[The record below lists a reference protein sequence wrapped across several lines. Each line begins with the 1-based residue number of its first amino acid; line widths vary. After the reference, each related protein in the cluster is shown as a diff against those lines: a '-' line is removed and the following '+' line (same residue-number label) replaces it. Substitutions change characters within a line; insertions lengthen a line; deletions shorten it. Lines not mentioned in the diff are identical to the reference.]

1 MSPPDPAQGGDR
13 SDGRIRAKG
22 ELTEEILKMVLRQD
36 DFTEQAQ
43 AALSASQQLVVQMR
57 HSQWDAEHLLV
68 GLLQVDNSL
77 SATILEVLGVDVGDL
92 VQELTA
98 KLEESPKIGGGAG
111 QSQIYPTPRV
121 QKAIEVAKEEANRL
135 KDEMI
140 GADHLLVALVKESG
154 GDIAEI
160 FKQRSITEE
169 RVYQALL
176 EVRGSARVTDPRAES
191 KYQALAKYSVD
202 LTDLARE
209 GKLDPVVGRD
219 LEIRRVMQ
227 TLTRRTKNNP
237 VLIGDAGVGKTAI
250 AEGLA
255 QRIVAGDVPTSL
267 QGRRVIALE
276 MGSLVAGAKFRG
288 EFEERLKAVMDE
300 IRKASGE
307 IVLFI
312 DEIHTVVGAGA
323 GDGALDASNM
333 MKPALARGELQ
344 TIGATTPNEYR
355 RYIEADPALER
366 RFSPI
371 WVEEPDASTA
381 MEMLETLRPRY
392 EQHHGFTIEQSAL
405 EAAVKLSARYISD
418 RLLPDKAVDLIDEAA
433 AKHRIE
439 NELLPTNLNEMQIEL
454 QKLDEEEESASAR
467 GDYEKAANAK
477 ADKLRALEVYE
488 AAKREWDD
496 SHEVTD
502 VVTAEDIATLI
513 AERTGI
519 PVTRLVEG
527 EGDRLLKLEERLHT
541 RVIGQDQAVEVLAD
555 AVRRARAGLKD
566 PKRPIGSFIFLG
578 PTGVGKTELARAL
591 AEFMFD
597 DEDNMIRVDMSE
609 YQERHT
615 VSKLIGAPPGYV
627 GYDEAGH
634 LTEAVRHRPFSVVLF
649 DEIEK
654 AHPDVFN
661 TLLQVLDDGRLT
673 DSHGRTV
680 DFRNTIIIMTSNL
693 GSESIAQ
700 QAFGF
705 NKQSREES
713 ESARVRSNVEDAL
726 KQQFRP
732 EFLNRLDEFIV
743 FDSLT
748 QADIELIV
756 DKFLDEVSERVADL
770 NVSITLTAS
779 ARSWLAKTGFD
790 QMYGARPL
798 KRAIQRYVESP
809 LSKRLLAGEFP
820 EGSSIVVDEHD
831 GEVTF
836 TLDEAVD
843 DSRIEESGPTA
854 NQAEDA
860 EKEKAVR

>member
-1 MSPPDPAQGGDR
+1 
-13 SDGRIRAKG
+13 
-22 ELTEEILKMVLRQD
+22 MVLKQD

-43 AALSASQQLVVQMR
+43 EALSASQQLVVQLR
-57 HSQWDAEHLLV
+57 HSQWDAEHLLA

-77 SATILEVLGVDVGDL
+77 SAKILEALSVDVADL
-92 VQELTA
+92 LQELDSR
-98 KLEESPKIGGGAG
+98 LEKSPKIGGSSG

-121 QKAIEVAKEEANRL
+121 QKAIEVAKGEADRL
-135 KDEMI
+135 KDELI
-140 GADHLLVALVKESG
+140 GADHLLVALAKESN
-154 GDIAEI
+154 GDIAEM
-160 FKQRSITEE
+160 FANRDITEE
-169 RVYQALL
+169 RLYQALL

-191 KYQALAKYSVD
+191 KYQALLKYSVD

-209 GKLDPVVGRD
+209 GRLDPVVGRD
-219 LEIRRVMQ
+219 IEIRRVMQ

-237 VLIGDAGVGKTAI
+237 VLIGDAGVGKTAV

-255 QRIVAGDVPTSL
+255 QRIVVGDVPESL
-267 QGRRVIALE
+267 RGRRVIALE

-300 IRKASGE
+300 IRQASGE

-312 DEIHTVVGAGA
+312 DEIHTVVGAGGGG

-355 RYIEADPALER
+355 RYIEADAALER
-366 RFSPI
+366 RFSPV
-371 WVEEPDASTA
+371 WVEEPDTETA
-381 MEMLETLRPRY
+381 IEMLETLRPRY

-405 EAAVKLSARYISD
+405 RAAVQLSARYISD

-433 AKHRIE
+433 AKKRIE
-439 NELLPTNLNEMQIEL
+439 NEMLPTELNDMQLEL
-454 QKLDEEEESASAR
+454 QKLDEEEESASVR

-477 ADKLRALEVYE
+477 AEKLRSLEDYDL
-488 AAKREWDD
+488 AKREWDAT
-496 SHEVTD
+496 HEVAEIVKD
-502 VVTAEDIATLI
+502 EDIAVLI

-519 PVTRLVEG
+519 PVAQLVEG
-527 EGDRLLKLEERLHT
+527 ESQRLLNLEERLHT

-597 DEDNMIRVDMSE
+597 DEDNMVRVDMSE
-609 YQERHT
+609 FQERHT

-634 LTEAVRHRPFSVVLF
+634 LTEAVRRRPFSVVLF

-661 TLLQVLDDGRLT
+661 TMLQVLDDGRLT
-673 DSHGRTV
+673 DSHGRTI

-693 GSESIAQ
+693 GSEGIAQ

-705 NKQSREES
+705 QKQSRDDT
-713 ESARVRSNVEDAL
+713 ESARLRTNVEDSL
-726 KQQFRP
+726 KQKFRP

-748 QADIELIV
+748 QDDIKLIV
-756 DKFLDEVSERVADL
+756 DKFMVEVTERVSDL
-770 NVSITLTAS
+770 KVSLFLSEDAK
-779 ARSWLAKTGFD
+779 AWLVKTGFD
-790 QMYGARPL
+790 RMYGARPL
-798 KRAIQRYVESP
+798 KRAIQRYIESP

-820 EGSSIVVDEHD
+820 EGSVIAVELKDSEITFEIDESLH
-831 GEVTF
+831 
-836 TLDEAVD
+836 TLT
-843 DSRIEESGPTA
+843 SESTV
-854 NQAEDA
+854 A
-860 EKEKAVR
+860 EKDSPNKEKVRQ

>member
-1 MSPPDPAQGGDR
+1 
-13 SDGRIRAKG
+13 
-22 ELTEEILKMVLRQD
+22 MVLKQD

-43 AALSASQQLVVQMR
+43 EALSASQQLVVQLR
-57 HSQWDAEHLLV
+57 HSQWDAEHLLA

-77 SATILEVLGVDVGDL
+77 SAKILEALSVDVADL
-92 VQELTA
+92 LQELDSG
-98 KLEESPKIGGGAG
+98 LEKSPKIGGSSG

-121 QKAIEVAKEEANRL
+121 QKAIEVAKGEADRL
-135 KDEMI
+135 KDELI
-140 GADHLLVALVKESG
+140 GADHLLVALAKESN
-154 GDIAEI
+154 GDIAEM
-160 FKQRSITEE
+160 FANRDITEE
-169 RVYQALL
+169 RLYQALL

-191 KYQALAKYSVD
+191 KYQALLKYSVD
-202 LTDLARE
+202 LTNLARE
-209 GKLDPVVGRD
+209 GRLDPVVGRD
-219 LEIRRVMQ
+219 IEIRRVMQ

-237 VLIGDAGVGKTAI
+237 VLIGDAGVGKTAV

-255 QRIVAGDVPTSL
+255 QRIVVGDVPESL
-267 QGRRVIALE
+267 RGRRVIALE

-300 IRKASGE
+300 IRQASGE

-312 DEIHTVVGAGA
+312 DEIHTVVGAGGGG

-355 RYIEADPALER
+355 RYIEADAALER
-366 RFSPI
+366 RFSPV
-371 WVEEPDASTA
+371 WVEEPDTETA
-381 MEMLETLRPRY
+381 IEMLETLRPRY

-405 EAAVKLSARYISD
+405 RAAVQLSARYISD

-433 AKHRIE
+433 AKKRIE
-439 NELLPTNLNEMQIEL
+439 NEMLPTELNDMQLEL
-454 QKLDEEEESASAR
+454 QKLDEEEESASVR

-477 ADKLRALEVYE
+477 AEKLRSLEDYDL
-488 AAKREWDD
+488 AKREWDAT
-496 SHEVTD
+496 HEVAEIVKD
-502 VVTAEDIATLI
+502 EDIAVLI

-519 PVTRLVEG
+519 PVAQLVEG
-527 EGDRLLKLEERLHT
+527 ESQRLLNLEERLHT

-597 DEDNMIRVDMSE
+597 DEDNMVRVDMSE
-609 YQERHT
+609 FQERHT

-634 LTEAVRHRPFSVVLF
+634 LTEAVRRRPFSVVLF

-661 TLLQVLDDGRLT
+661 TMLQVLDDGRLT
-673 DSHGRTV
+673 DSHGRTI

-693 GSESIAQ
+693 GSEGIAQ

-705 NKQSREES
+705 QKQSRDDT
-713 ESARVRSNVEDAL
+713 ESARLRTNVEDSL
-726 KQQFRP
+726 KQKFRP

-748 QADIELIV
+748 QDDIKLIV
-756 DKFLDEVSERVADL
+756 DKFMVEVTERVSDL
-770 NVSITLTAS
+770 KVSLFLSEDAKG
-779 ARSWLAKTGFD
+779 WLVKTGFD
-790 QMYGARPL
+790 RMYGARPL
-798 KRAIQRYVESP
+798 KRAIQRYIESP

-820 EGSSIVVDEHD
+820 EGSVIAVELKDSEITFEIDESLH
-831 GEVTF
+831 
-836 TLDEAVD
+836 TLT
-843 DSRIEESGPTA
+843 SESTV
-854 NQAEDA
+854 A
-860 EKEKAVR
+860 EKDSPNKEKVRQ

>member
-1 MSPPDPAQGGDR
+1 
-13 SDGRIRAKG
+13 
-22 ELTEEILKMVLRQD
+22 MVLKQE

-43 AALSASQQLVVQMR
+43 AALGASQQLVVQMR
-57 HSQWDAEHLLV
+57 HSQWDAEHLLS
-68 GLLQVDNSL
+68 GLLQIENSL
-77 SATILEVLGVDVGDL
+77 SAKILEELGVDVSDL
-92 VQELTA
+92 LKEIEA
-98 KLEESPKIGGGAG
+98 KLEESPKVGGSS
-111 QSQIYPTPRV
+111 QQPQIYPTPRV
-121 QKAIEVAKEEANRL
+121 QKAIEVAKEEADRL
-135 KDEMI
+135 KDELI
-140 GADHLLVALVKESG
+140 GADHLLVALAKESS

-160 FKQRSITEE
+160 FSGHDITEE

-191 KYQALAKYSVD
+191 KYKALSKYSVD
-202 LTDLARE
+202 LTDLARD
-209 GKLDPVVGRD
+209 GRLDPVVGRD

-237 VLIGDAGVGKTAI
+237 VLIGDAGVGKTAV

-255 QRIVAGDVPTSL
+255 QRIVAGDVPQSL

-300 IRKASGE
+300 IRQASGE

-366 RFSPI
+366 RFSPV
-371 WVEEPDASTA
+371 WVEEPDTA
-381 MEMLETLRPRY
+381 TAIEMLETLRPRY

-405 EAAVKLSARYISD
+405 EAAVLLSSRYVSD

-433 AKHRIE
+433 AKNRIE
-439 NELLPTNLNEMQIEL
+439 NELMPSNLNDMQVEMHR
-454 QKLDEEEESASAR
+454 LDEEEESASVR
-467 GDYEKAANAK
+467 GDYEKAANTK
-477 ADKLRALEVYE
+477 TEKLRVSEEYE
-488 AAKREWDD
+488 LAKRDWDKTHVI
-496 SHEVTD
+496 SEFVTD
-502 VVTAEDIATLI
+502 QDIASLI

-527 EGDRLLKLEERLHT
+527 EGHRLLKLEERLHT
-541 RVIGQDQAVEVLAD
+541 RVIGQDRAVEVLSD

-609 YQERHT
+609 YQSPADVT
-615 VSKLIGAPPGYV
+615 KLIGAPPAYIGYND
-627 GYDEAGH
+627 GGH
-634 LTEAVRHRPFSVVLF
+634 LTDAVRRRPFSVVLF

-693 GSESIAQ
+693 GSEGVSQ

-713 ESARVRSNVEDAL
+713 ESALARTNVEDAL
-726 KQQFRP
+726 KQKFKP

-748 QADIELIV
+748 QDDIVVIV
-756 DKFLDEVSERVADL
+756 DKFMAEVSDRIEDL
-770 NVSITLTAS
+770 KVSISLTS
-779 ARSWLAKTGFD
+779 TARDWLAKTGFD
-790 QMYGARPL
+790 RMYGARPL

-809 LSKRLLAGEFP
+809 LSKRLLTGEFP
-820 EGSSIVVDEHD
+820 EGSYIEVGVSEGEITFSAGNAENVDTKVANEPVK
-831 GEVTF
+831 E
-836 TLDEAVD
+836 
-843 DSRIEESGPTA
+843 DSTKQTVA
-854 NQAEDA
+854 
-860 EKEKAVR
+860 K

>member
-1 MSPPDPAQGGDR
+1 
-13 SDGRIRAKG
+13 
-22 ELTEEILKMVLRQD
+22 MVLKQE

-43 AALSASQQLVVQMR
+43 AALGASQQLVVQMR
-57 HSQWDAEHLLV
+57 HSQWDVEHLLS
-68 GLLQVDNSL
+68 GLLQIENSL
-77 SATILEVLGVDVGDL
+77 SAKILEELGVDVSDL
-92 VQELTA
+92 LKEIEA
-98 KLEESPKIGGGAG
+98 KLEESPKVGGSS
-111 QSQIYPTPRV
+111 QQPQIYPTPRV
-121 QKAIEVAKEEANRL
+121 QKAIEVAKEEAVRL
-135 KDEMI
+135 KDELI
-140 GADHLLVALVKESG
+140 GADHLLVALAKESS

-160 FKQRSITEE
+160 FIGHDITEE

-191 KYQALAKYSVD
+191 KYKALSKYSVD
-202 LTDLARE
+202 LTDLARD
-209 GKLDPVVGRD
+209 GRLDPVVGRD

-237 VLIGDAGVGKTAI
+237 VLIGDAGVGKTAV

-255 QRIVAGDVPTSL
+255 QRIVAGDVPLSL

-300 IRKASGE
+300 IRQASGE

-366 RFSPI
+366 RFSPV
-371 WVEEPDASTA
+371 WVEEPDTA
-381 MEMLETLRPRY
+381 TAIEMLETLRPRY

-405 EAAVKLSARYISD
+405 EAAVLLSSRYVSD

-433 AKHRIE
+433 AKNRIE
-439 NELLPTNLNEMQIEL
+439 NELMPSELNDMQAEL
-454 QKLDEEEESASAR
+454 HRLDEEEESASVR

-477 ADKLRALEVYE
+477 AEKLRVSEEYE
-488 AAKREWDD
+488 LAKREWDKTHVI
-496 SHEVTD
+496 SEVVTD
-502 VVTAEDIATLI
+502 QDIASLI

-555 AVRRARAGLKD
+555 AVCRARAGLKD

-609 YQERHT
+609 YQSPADVT
-615 VSKLIGAPPGYV
+615 KLIGAPPAYIGYND
-627 GYDEAGH
+627 GGH
-634 LTEAVRHRPFSVVLF
+634 LTDAVRRRPFSVVLF

-654 AHPDVFN
+654 AHSDVFN

-693 GSESIAQ
+693 GSEGVSQ

-713 ESARVRSNVEDAL
+713 ESALARTNVEDAL
-726 KQQFRP
+726 KQKFKP

-748 QADIELIV
+748 QDDIVLIV
-756 DKFLDEVSERVADL
+756 DKFMDEVSDRVEDL
-770 NVSITLTAS
+770 KVSISLTS
-779 ARSWLAKTGFD
+779 DARDWLAKTGFD
-790 QMYGARPL
+790 RMYGARPL

-809 LSKRLLAGEFP
+809 LSKRLLAGEFQ
-820 EGSSIVVDEHD
+820 EGSHIEVGESD
-831 GEVTF
+831 GEITF
-836 TLDEAVD
+836 SEGSVENADTYDTKEPSEPVPED
-843 DSRIEESGPTA
+843 TFRKTIA
-854 NQAEDA
+854 N
-860 EKEKAVR
+860 K

>member
-1 MSPPDPAQGGDR
+1 
-13 SDGRIRAKG
+13 
-22 ELTEEILKMVLRQD
+22 MVLKQE

-43 AALSASQQLVVQMR
+43 AALGASQQLVVQMR
-57 HSQWDAEHLLV
+57 HSQWDVEHLLS
-68 GLLQVDNSL
+68 GLLQIENSL
-77 SATILEVLGVDVGDL
+77 SAKILEELGVDVSDL
-92 VQELTA
+92 LKEIEA
-98 KLEESPKIGGGAG
+98 KLEESPKVGGSS
-111 QSQIYPTPRV
+111 QQPQIYPTPRV
-121 QKAIEVAKEEANRL
+121 QKAIEVAKEEAVRL
-135 KDEMI
+135 KDELI
-140 GADHLLVALVKESG
+140 GADHLLVALAKESS

-160 FKQRSITEE
+160 FIGHDITEE

-191 KYQALAKYSVD
+191 KYKALSKYSVD
-202 LTDLARE
+202 LTDLARD
-209 GKLDPVVGRD
+209 GRLDPVVGRD

-237 VLIGDAGVGKTAI
+237 VLIGDAGVGKTAV

-255 QRIVAGDVPTSL
+255 QRIVAGDVPLSL

-300 IRKASGE
+300 IRQASGE

-366 RFSPI
+366 RFSPV
-371 WVEEPDASTA
+371 WVEEPDTA
-381 MEMLETLRPRY
+381 TAIEMLETLRPRY

-405 EAAVKLSARYISD
+405 EAAVLLSSRYVSD

-433 AKHRIE
+433 AKNRIE
-439 NELLPTNLNEMQIEL
+439 NELMPSELNDMQAEL
-454 QKLDEEEESASAR
+454 HRLDEEEESASVR

-477 ADKLRALEVYE
+477 ADKLRVSEEYE
-488 AAKREWDD
+488 LAKREWDKTHVI
-496 SHEVTD
+496 SEVVTD
-502 VVTAEDIATLI
+502 QDIASLI

-541 RVIGQDQAVEVLAD
+541 RVIGQDRAVEVLAD

-609 YQERHT
+609 YQSPADVT
-615 VSKLIGAPPGYV
+615 KLIGAPPAYIGYND
-627 GYDEAGH
+627 GGH
-634 LTEAVRHRPFSVVLF
+634 LTDAVRRRPFSVVLF

-654 AHPDVFN
+654 AHSDVFN

-693 GSESIAQ
+693 GSEGVSQ

-713 ESARVRSNVEDAL
+713 ESALARTNVEDAL
-726 KQQFRP
+726 KQKFKP

-748 QADIELIV
+748 QDDIVLIV
-756 DKFLDEVSERVADL
+756 DKFMDEVSDRVEDL
-770 NVSITLTAS
+770 KVSISLTS
-779 ARSWLAKTGFD
+779 DARDWLAKTGFD
-790 QMYGARPL
+790 RMYGARPL

-809 LSKRLLAGEFP
+809 LSKRLLAGEFQ
-820 EGSSIVVDEHD
+820 EGSHIEVGESD
-831 GEVTF
+831 GEITF
-836 TLDEAVD
+836 SEGSVENADTYDTKEPSEPV
-843 DSRIEESGPTA
+843 P
-854 NQAEDA
+854 EDTIRKTIA
-860 EKEKAVR
+860 K

>member
-1 MSPPDPAQGGDR
+1 
-13 SDGRIRAKG
+13 
-22 ELTEEILKMVLRQD
+22 MVLKQE

-43 AALSASQQLVVQMR
+43 AALGASQQLVVQMR
-57 HSQWDAEHLLV
+57 HSQWDAEHLLS
-68 GLLQVDNSL
+68 GLLQIENSL
-77 SATILEVLGVDVGDL
+77 SAKILEELGVDVSDL
-92 VQELTA
+92 LKEIEA
-98 KLEESPKIGGGAG
+98 KLEESPKVGGSS
-111 QSQIYPTPRV
+111 QQPQIYPTPRV
-121 QKAIEVAKEEANRL
+121 QKAIEVAKEEADRL
-135 KDEMI
+135 KDELI
-140 GADHLLVALVKESG
+140 GADHLLVALAKESS

-160 FKQRSITEE
+160 FSGHDITEE

-191 KYQALAKYSVD
+191 KYKALSKYSVD
-202 LTDLARE
+202 LTDLARD
-209 GKLDPVVGRD
+209 GRLDPVVGRD

-237 VLIGDAGVGKTAI
+237 VLIGDAGVGKTAV

-255 QRIVAGDVPTSL
+255 QRIVAGDVPQSL

-300 IRKASGE
+300 IRQASGE

-366 RFSPI
+366 RFSPV
-371 WVEEPDASTA
+371 WVEEPDTA
-381 MEMLETLRPRY
+381 TAIEMLETLRPRY

-405 EAAVKLSARYISD
+405 EAAVLLSSRYVSD

-433 AKHRIE
+433 AKNRIE
-439 NELLPTNLNEMQIEL
+439 NELMPSNLNDMQVEMHR
-454 QKLDEEEESASAR
+454 LDEEEESASVR
-467 GDYEKAANAK
+467 GDYEKAANTK
-477 ADKLRALEVYE
+477 TEKLRVSEEYE
-488 AAKREWDD
+488 LAKRDWDKTHVI
-496 SHEVTD
+496 SEFVTD
-502 VVTAEDIATLI
+502 QDIASLI

-527 EGDRLLKLEERLHT
+527 EGHRLLKLEERLHT
-541 RVIGQDQAVEVLAD
+541 RVIGQDRAVEVLSD

-609 YQERHT
+609 YQSPADVT
-615 VSKLIGAPPGYV
+615 KLIGAPPAYIGYND
-627 GYDEAGH
+627 GGH
-634 LTEAVRHRPFSVVLF
+634 LTDAVRRRPFSVVLF

-693 GSESIAQ
+693 GSEGVSQ

-705 NKQSREES
+705 NKQSRDES
-713 ESARVRSNVEDAL
+713 ESALARTNVEDAL
-726 KQQFRP
+726 KQKFKP

-748 QADIELIV
+748 QDDIVVIV
-756 DKFLDEVSERVADL
+756 DKFMAEVSDRIEDL
-770 NVSITLTAS
+770 KVSISLTS
-779 ARSWLAKTGFD
+779 TARDWLAKTGFD
-790 QMYGARPL
+790 RMYGARPL

-809 LSKRLLAGEFP
+809 LSKRLLTGEFP
-820 EGSSIVVDEHD
+820 EGSHIEVGVSEGEITFSAGNAENVDTKVANEPVK
-831 GEVTF
+831 E
-836 TLDEAVD
+836 
-843 DSRIEESGPTA
+843 DSTRQTVA
-854 NQAEDA
+854 
-860 EKEKAVR
+860 K

>member
-1 MSPPDPAQGGDR
+1 
-13 SDGRIRAKG
+13 
-22 ELTEEILKMVLRQD
+22 MVLKQD

-43 AALSASQQLVVQMR
+43 EALSASQQLVVQMR
-57 HSQWDAEHLLV
+57 HSQWDAEHLLS
-68 GLLQVDNSL
+68 GLLQIDNSL
-77 SATILEVLGVDVGDL
+77 SAKILEALSVDVADL
-92 VQELTA
+92 LQELA
-98 KLEESPKIGGGAG
+98 SRLEKSPKIGGSSG

-121 QKAIEVAKEEANRL
+121 QKAIEIAKGEADRL
-135 KDEMI
+135 KDELI
-140 GADHLLVALVKESG
+140 GADHLLVALAKESN
-154 GDIAEI
+154 GDIAEM
-160 FKQRSITEE
+160 FADRDITEE
-169 RVYQALL
+169 RLYQALL

-191 KYQALAKYSVD
+191 KYQALLKYSVD

-209 GKLDPVVGRD
+209 GRLDPVVGRD
-219 LEIRRVMQ
+219 MEIRRVMQ

-237 VLIGDAGVGKTAI
+237 VLIGDAGVGKTAV

-255 QRIVAGDVPTSL
+255 QRIVVGDVPESL
-267 QGRRVIALE
+267 RGRRVIALE

-300 IRKASGE
+300 IRQAAGE

-312 DEIHTVVGAGA
+312 DEIHTVVGAGGGG

-344 TIGATTPNEYR
+344 TIGATTPTEYR
-355 RYIEADPALER
+355 RYIEADAALER
-366 RFSPI
+366 RFSPV
-371 WVEEPDASTA
+371 WVEEPDNETA
-381 MEMLETLRPRY
+381 IEMLETLRPRY
-392 EQHHGFTIEQSAL
+392 EQHHGFNIEQSAL
-405 EAAVKLSARYISD
+405 QAAVQLSARYISD

-433 AKHRIE
+433 AKKRIE
-439 NELLPTNLNEMQIEL
+439 NEMLPTELNDMQLEL
-454 QKLDEEEESASAR
+454 QKLDEEEESASVR

-477 ADKLRALEVYE
+477 AEKLRSLENYDL
-488 AAKREWDD
+488 AKREWDAT
-496 SHEVTD
+496 HEVTE
-502 VVTAEDIATLI
+502 VVKDEDIAALI

-519 PVTRLVEG
+519 PVTQLVEG
-527 EGDRLLKLEERLHT
+527 ESDRLLKLEKRLHT

-609 YQERHT
+609 FQERHT

-627 GYDEAGH
+627 GYDDAGH
-634 LTEAVRHRPFSVVLF
+634 LTEAVRRRPFSVVLF

-661 TLLQVLDDGRLT
+661 TMLQVLDDGRLT

-693 GSESIAQ
+693 GSEGIAQ

-705 NKQSREES
+705 QKQSRDDT
-713 ESARVRSNVEDAL
+713 ESARLRSNVEDSL
-726 KQQFRP
+726 KQKFRP

-748 QADIELIV
+748 QDDIKLIV
-756 DKFLDEVSERVADL
+756 DKFMVEVTERVSDL
-770 NVSITLTAS
+770 KVSLFLSEEAK
-779 ARSWLAKTGFD
+779 AWLVKTGFD
-790 QMYGARPL
+790 RMYGARPL
-798 KRAIQRYVESP
+798 KRAIQRYIESP

-820 EGSSIVVDEHD
+820 EGSVIAVELND
-831 GEVTF
+831 GEMTFEIDASRDKVT
-836 TLDEAVD
+836 A
-843 DSRIEESGPTA
+843 ESTV
-854 NQAEDA
+854 A
-860 EKEKAVR
+860 EKYSPKKEKVLQ

>member
-1 MSPPDPAQGGDR
+1 
-13 SDGRIRAKG
+13 
-22 ELTEEILKMVLRQD
+22 MVLKQD

-43 AALSASQQLVVQMR
+43 EALSASQQLVVQMR
-57 HSQWDAEHLLV
+57 HSQWDAEHLLS
-68 GLLQVDNSL
+68 GLLKIDNSL
-77 SATILEVLGVDVGDL
+77 SAKILEVLGTDVSDL
-92 VQELTA
+92 LKELEA
-98 KLEESPKIGGGAG
+98 KLEETPKIGGASG

-121 QKAIEVAKEEANRL
+121 QSAIEVAKEEADRL
-135 KDEMI
+135 KDELI
-140 GADHLLVALVKESG
+140 GADHLLVALTKESS

-160 FKQRSITEE
+160 FTRLNITEE

-191 KYQALAKYSVD
+191 KYKALSKYSVD

-209 GKLDPVVGRD
+209 GQLDPVVGRD

-237 VLIGDAGVGKTAI
+237 VLIGDAGVGKTAV

-267 QGRRVIALE
+267 QGRRVISLE

-300 IRKASGE
+300 IRQASGE

-371 WVEEPDASTA
+371 LVEEPDTETA
-381 MEMLETLRPRY
+381 IEMLETLRPRY

-405 EAAVKLSARYISD
+405 EAAVQLSSRYISD

-433 AKHRIE
+433 AKNRIE
-439 NELLPTNLNEMQIEL
+439 NELMPSNLNDMKVEL
-454 QKLDEEEESASAR
+454 QRLDEEEESASAR

-477 ADKLRALEVYE
+477 AEKIRELEEYE
-488 AAKREWDD
+488 IAKREWDKNHVI
-496 SHEVTD
+496 SEVVTD
-502 VVTAEDIATLI
+502 EDIASLI

-519 PVTRLVEG
+519 PVARLVEG
-527 EGDRLLKLEERLHT
+527 EGDRLLNLEERLHT
-541 RVIGQDQAVEVLAD
+541 RVIGQDRAVEVLAD

-634 LTEAVRHRPFSVVLF
+634 LTEAVRRRPFSVVLF

-693 GSESIAQ
+693 GSEEIAQ

-705 NKQSREES
+705 QKQSREET
-713 ESARVRSNVEDAL
+713 ESARVRTSVEDAL
-726 KQQFRP
+726 KKQFKP
-732 EFLNRLDEFIV
+732 EFLNRVDEFIV

-748 QADIELIV
+748 QEDIELIV
-756 DKFLDEVSERVADL
+756 DKFMAQVYERVADL
-770 NVSITLTAS
+770 KVSIRLTS
-779 ARSWLAKTGFD
+779 AAREWLAKTGFD
-790 QMYGARPL
+790 RMYGARPL

-809 LSKRLLAGEFP
+809 LSKRLLVGEFP
-820 EGSSIVVDEHD
+820 EGSSIVVDESD
-831 GEVTF
+831 GVVTF
-836 TLDEAVD
+836 THNENSDGETV
-843 DSRIEESGPTA
+843 EEIDGNTSG
-854 NQAEDA
+854 
-860 EKEKAVR
+860 KEVASTSKGTLAK

>member
-1 MSPPDPAQGGDR
+1 
-13 SDGRIRAKG
+13 
-22 ELTEEILKMVLRQD
+22 
-36 DFTEQAQ
+36 
-43 AALSASQQLVVQMR
+43 MR
-57 HSQWDAEHLLV
+57 HSQWDAEHLLA
-68 GLLQVDNSL
+68 GLLQVENSL
-77 SATILEVLGVDVGDL
+77 SAKILQAMGIDPRDL
-92 VQELTA
+92 EQELMA
-98 KLEESPKIGGGAG
+98 KLEESPKVGGSG

-121 QKAIEVAKEEANRL
+121 QSAIEVAKQEADRL
-135 KDEMI
+135 KDELI
-140 GADHLLVALVKESG
+140 GADHLLVALTKETTG
-154 GDIAEI
+154 EIAEL
-160 FKQRSITEE
+160 FNTRSISEE
-169 RVYQALL
+169 RLYQALL

-191 KYQALAKYSVD
+191 KYQALSKYSVD

-209 GKLDPVVGRD
+209 GQLDPVIGRD

-255 QRIVAGDVPTSL
+255 QRIVSGDVPESL

-300 IRKASGE
+300 IRQAAGE

-323 GDGALDASNM
+323 GEGSLDASNM

-355 RYIEADPALER
+355 RYIESDPALER
-366 RFSPI
+366 RFSPV
-371 WVEEPDASTA
+371 WVDEPDTETA
-381 MEMLETLRPRY
+381 IEMLETLRPRY

-405 EAAVKLSARYISD
+405 DAAVQLSARYISD

-433 AKHRIE
+433 AKNRIE
-439 NELLPTNLNEMQIEL
+439 NESMPSYLKDMQQSL
-454 QKLDEEEESASAR
+454 QRLDDEEESASVR
-467 GDYEKAANAK
+467 SDYESAANAK
-477 ADKLRALEVYE
+477 AEKLRLNEKYQDALG
-488 AAKREWDD
+488 EWRKT
-496 SHEVTD
+496 HEVRETVTD
-502 VVTAEDIATLI
+502 EDIASLI

-519 PVTRLVEG
+519 PVARLVEG
-527 EGDRLLKLEERLHT
+527 EGERLLNLEERLHS
-541 RVIGQDQAVEVLAD
+541 RVIGQDQAVEALAD

-609 YQERHT
+609 FQERHT

-634 LTEAVRHRPFSVVLF
+634 LTEAVRRRPFSVVLF

-693 GSESIAQ
+693 GSSDVKRE
-700 QAFGF
+700 AFGF
-705 NKQSREES
+705 NKQSREET
-713 ESARVRSNVEDAL
+713 ESAQLRSSVEEAL

-748 QADIELIV
+748 QEDIEQIV
-756 DKFLDEVSERVADL
+756 DKFVGEVSERVQDL
-770 NVSITLTAS
+770 KVTIELTEEAKT
-779 ARSWLAKTGFD
+779 WLAKTGFD
-790 QMYGARPL
+790 RMYGARPL
-798 KRAIQRYVESP
+798 KRAIQRQVESP
-809 LSKRLLAGEFP
+809 LSKRLLAGEFT
-820 EGSSIVVDEHD
+820 EGSTILIDLGENELTFLTK
-831 GEVTF
+831 GEV
-836 TLDEAVD
+836 
-843 DSRIEESGPTA
+843 ESKKAKPTSS
-854 NQAEDA
+854 
-860 EKEKAVR
+860 EKA

>member
-1 MSPPDPAQGGDR
+1 
-13 SDGRIRAKG
+13 
-22 ELTEEILKMVLRQD
+22 MVLKQD

-43 AALSASQQLVVQMR
+43 EALSVSQQLVVQMR
-57 HSQWDAEHLLV
+57 HSQWDAEHLLS
-68 GLLQVDNSL
+68 GLLQIDNSL
-77 SATILEVLGVDVGDL
+77 SAKILEVLGVDVADL
-92 VQELTA
+92 LQELESR
-98 KLEESPKIGGGAG
+98 LEESPKVGGASG

-121 QKAIEVAKEEANRL
+121 QKAIEIAKGEADRL
-135 KDEMI
+135 KDELI
-140 GADHLLVALVKESG
+140 GADHLLVALAKESS
-154 GDIAEI
+154 GDIAEM
-160 FKQRSITEE
+160 FTSRNITEE
-169 RVYQALL
+169 RLYQALL

-191 KYQALAKYSVD
+191 KYQALLKYSVD

-209 GKLDPVVGRD
+209 GRLDPVVGRD
-219 LEIRRVMQ
+219 IEIRRVMQ

-237 VLIGDAGVGKTAI
+237 VLIGDAGVGKTAV

-255 QRIVAGDVPTSL
+255 QRIVVGDVPESL
-267 QGRRVIALE
+267 RGRRVIALE

-300 IRKASGE
+300 IRQASGE

-312 DEIHTVVGAGA
+312 DEIHTVVGAGAGA

-355 RYIEADPALER
+355 RYIEADSALER
-366 RFSPI
+366 RFSPV
-371 WVEEPDASTA
+371 WVEEPDIDTA
-381 MEMLETLRPRY
+381 IEMLETLRPRY

-405 EAAVKLSARYISD
+405 QAAVQLSARYISD

-433 AKHRIE
+433 AKKRIE
-439 NELLPTNLNEMQIEL
+439 NEMLPTELNDMQLEL

-467 GDYEKAANAK
+467 GDYEKAANVK
-477 ADKLRALEVYE
+477 AEKLRSMEDYE
-488 AAKREWDD
+488 LAKREWDAT
-496 SHEVTD
+496 HEVTE
-502 VVTAEDIATLI
+502 VVKDEDIAVLI

-519 PVTRLVEG
+519 PVTQLVEG
-527 EGDRLLKLEERLHT
+527 ESERLLNLEKRLHT

-597 DEDNMIRVDMSE
+597 DEDNMVRVDMSE
-609 YQERHT
+609 FQERHT

-627 GYDEAGH
+627 GYDDAGH
-634 LTEAVRHRPFSVVLF
+634 LTEAVRRRPFSVVLF

-661 TLLQVLDDGRLT
+661 TMLQVLDDGRLT

-693 GSESIAQ
+693 GSEGIAQ

-705 NKQSREES
+705 QKQSRDDT
-713 ESARVRSNVEDAL
+713 ESARLRTNVEDSL
-726 KQQFRP
+726 KQKFRP

-748 QADIELIV
+748 QDDIKLIV
-756 DKFLDEVSERVADL
+756 DKFMLEVSERVSDL
-770 NVSITLTAS
+770 KVSLSLSEDAKV
-779 ARSWLAKTGFD
+779 WLAKTGFD
-790 QMYGARPL
+790 RMYGARPL
-798 KRAIQRYVESP
+798 KRAIQRYIESP

-820 EGSSIVVDEHD
+820 EGSAILVQVTD
-831 GEVTF
+831 GEVAF
-836 TLDEAVD
+836 EID
-843 DSRIEESGPTA
+843 RSGTAPTSEMPVA
-854 NQAEDA
+854 GQELPD
-860 EKEKAVR
+860 KEKVFQ

>member
-1 MSPPDPAQGGDR
+1 
-13 SDGRIRAKG
+13 
-22 ELTEEILKMVLRQD
+22 MVIRQD

-43 AALSASQQLVVQMR
+43 QALSESQQMVVQMR
-57 HSQWDAEHLLV
+57 HSQWDVEHLLS
-68 GLLQVDNSL
+68 GLLQIDNSL
-77 SATILEVLGVDVGDL
+77 SAKMLEVLGVDVADL
-92 VQELTA
+92 LQELDGRL
-98 KLEESPKIGGGAG
+98 KQSPTVGGSSGP
-111 QSQIYPTPRV
+111 SQIYPTPRV
-121 QKAIEVAKEEANRL
+121 QAAIEAAKEEARRL
-135 KDEMI
+135 KDELI
-140 GADHLLVALVKESG
+140 GADHLLVALTKESG
-154 GDIAEI
+154 GDVAEM
-160 FKQRSITEE
+160 FGERKITEE

-176 EVRGSARVTDPRAES
+176 EVRGSARVTDARAES
-191 KYQALAKYSVD
+191 KYQALSKYSVD
-202 LTDLARE
+202 LTDLARD
-209 GKLDPVVGRD
+209 GRLDPVIGRD

-255 QRIVAGDVPTSL
+255 QRIVAGDVPESL

-300 IRKASGE
+300 IRQASGE

-355 RYIEADPALER
+355 RYIESDAALER

-371 WVEEPDASTA
+371 WVDEPDNETA
-381 MEMLETLRPRY
+381 VQMLETLRPRY
-392 EQHHGFTIEQSAL
+392 EQHHGFTIEGSAL
-405 EAAVKLSARYISD
+405 EAAVHLSARYVSD

-433 AKHRIE
+433 AKKRIE
-439 NELLPTNLNEMQIEL
+439 NESLPSDLKDMQADL
-454 QKLDEEEESASAR
+454 QKLDEEEEAASNR
-467 GDYEKAANAK
+467 NDYEKAANLK
-477 ADKLRALEVYE
+477 ARKLRLSEEYDLS
-488 AAKREWDD
+488 KSEWEKTHELSEIVID
-496 SHEVTD
+496 S
-502 VVTAEDIATLI
+502 DIAALI

-519 PVTRLVEG
+519 PVSRLVEG
-527 EGDRLLKLEERLHT
+527 ENERLLYLEERLHT
-541 RVIGQDQAVEVLAD
+541 RVIGQDQAVEILAD

-578 PTGVGKTELARAL
+578 PTGVGKTELARSL

-609 YQERHT
+609 FQERHT
-615 VSKLIGAPPGYV
+615 VSKLIGAPPGYI

-634 LTEAVRHRPFSVVLF
+634 LTEAVRRRPYSVVLF

-654 AHPDVFN
+654 AHPDIFN

-693 GSESIAQ
+693 GSEGVNQ
-700 QAFGF
+700 EAFGF
-705 NKQSREES
+705 HKQSREEA
-713 ESARVRSNVEDAL
+713 ESARVRSNIEQSL
-726 KQQFRP
+726 KQRFRP

-748 QADIELIV
+748 KDDINLIV
-756 DKFLDEVSERVADL
+756 DKFIADVVERANELKVM
-770 NVSITLTAS
+770 VTLTDKAKE
-779 ARSWLAKTGFD
+779 WLAKIGFD
-790 QMYGARPL
+790 RMYGARPL

-809 LSKRLLAGEFP
+809 LSKQLIAGEFP
-820 EGSSIVVDEHD
+820 EGSTIMVDAVD
-831 GEVTF
+831 NEVTF
-836 TLDEAVD
+836 RLVNTKQSVK
-843 DSRIEESGPTA
+843 ESART
-854 NQAEDA
+854 
-860 EKEKAVR
+860 EKEKIEA

>member
-1 MSPPDPAQGGDR
+1 
-13 SDGRIRAKG
+13 
-22 ELTEEILKMVLRQD
+22 LRQD

-43 AALSASQQLVVQMR
+43 EALGTSQKFAVQMQ
-57 HSQWDAEHLLV
+57 HSQWDVEHLLL
-68 GLLQVDNSL
+68 GLLQAENSL
-77 SATILEVLGVDVGDL
+77 SRTILEVLGVDVDDL
-92 VQELTA
+92 TRELEA
-98 KLEESPKIGGGAG
+98 KLEESPKVESSSG
-111 QSQIYPTPRV
+111 QVQLYPTPRV
-121 QKAIEVAKEEANRL
+121 QKAIEVAKEEALRL
-135 KDEMI
+135 KDELI
-140 GADHLLVALVKESG
+140 GADHLLIAVARETG
-154 GDIAEI
+154 GDVAEI
-160 FKQRSITEE
+160 FTERNITSE
-169 RVYQALL
+169 RVWQALH
-176 EVRGSARVTDPRAES
+176 EVRGNARVTDPRAES
-191 KYQALAKYSVD
+191 KYQALSKYSVD
-202 LTDLARE
+202 LTELARD
-209 GKLDPVVGRD
+209 GRLDPVVGRD

-237 VLIGDAGVGKTAI
+237 VLIGDAGVGKTAV

-255 QRIVAGDVPTSL
+255 QRIVAGDVPESL

-300 IRKASGE
+300 IRQAAGE

-371 WVEEPDASTA
+371 WVDEPDTETA
-381 MEMLETLRPRY
+381 IEMLETLRPRY

-405 EAAVKLSARYISD
+405 EAAVQLSSRYVSD
-418 RLLPDKAVDLIDEAA
+418 RLLPDKAVDLIDEAS
-433 AKHRIE
+433 AKKRIE
-439 NELLPTNLNEMQIEL
+439 NELMPSDLNDMQGRL
-454 QKLDEEEESASAR
+454 QKLDEEEESASVR
-467 GDYEKAANAK
+467 GDYEQAANSK
-477 ADKLRALEVYE
+477 ADKLRLLEEYE
-488 AAKREWDD
+488 DAKREWDKT
-496 SHEVTD
+496 HERSEI
-502 VVTAEDIATLI
+502 VTAEDIAILI

-519 PVTRLVEG
+519 PVARLVEG
-527 EGDRLLKLEERLHT
+527 EGNRLLNLEKRLHT
-541 RVIGQDQAVEVLAD
+541 RVIGQDHAVEVLAD
-555 AVRRARAGLKD
+555 AVRRARAGLGD

-597 DEDNMIRVDMSE
+597 DEDNMIRIDMSE

-627 GYDEAGH
+627 GYEEAGH
-634 LTEAVRHRPFSVVLF
+634 LTEAVRRRPFSVVLF

-693 GSESIAQ
+693 GSEGIAR

-705 NKQSREES
+705 QKQSREES
-713 ESARVRSNVEDAL
+713 ESARVRTTVEDSL
-726 KQQFRP
+726 KQQFKP
-732 EFLNRLDEFIV
+732 EFLNRLDEYIV

-748 QADIELIV
+748 QDDIELIV
-756 DKFLDEVSERVADL
+756 DKFAGEMSERVREL
-770 NVSITLTAS
+770 KVSITLTAA
-779 ARSWLAKTGFD
+779 AREWLAKTGFD
-790 QMYGARPL
+790 RMYGARPL

-820 EGSSIVVDEHD
+820 EGSAIVVDSVD
-831 GEVTF
+831 GEIVFGLGDTG
-836 TLDEAVD
+836 DEEASVVVD
-843 DSRIEESGPTA
+843 SLSES
-854 NQAEDA
+854 D
-860 EKEKAVR
+860 KETVAT

>member
-1 MSPPDPAQGGDR
+1 
-13 SDGRIRAKG
+13 
-22 ELTEEILKMVLRQD
+22 MVLKQD

-43 AALSASQQLVVQMR
+43 EALSVSQQLVVQMR
-57 HSQWDAEHLLV
+57 HSQWDAEHLLS
-68 GLLQVDNSL
+68 GLLQIDNSL
-77 SATILEVLGVDVGDL
+77 SAKILEVLGVDVADL
-92 VQELTA
+92 LQELESR
-98 KLEESPKIGGGAG
+98 LEESPKVGGASG

-121 QKAIEVAKEEANRL
+121 QKAIEIAKGEADRL
-135 KDEMI
+135 KDELI
-140 GADHLLVALVKESG
+140 GADHLLVALAKESS
-154 GDIAEI
+154 GDIAEM
-160 FKQRSITEE
+160 FTNRNITEE
-169 RVYQALL
+169 RLYQALL

-191 KYQALAKYSVD
+191 KYQALLKYSVD

-209 GKLDPVVGRD
+209 GRLDPVVGRD
-219 LEIRRVMQ
+219 IEIRRVMQ

-237 VLIGDAGVGKTAI
+237 VLIGDAGVGKTAV

-255 QRIVAGDVPTSL
+255 QRIVAGDVPESL
-267 QGRRVIALE
+267 RGRRVIALE

-300 IRKASGE
+300 IRQASGE

-312 DEIHTVVGAGA
+312 DEIHTVVGAGAGA

-355 RYIEADPALER
+355 RYIEADSALER
-366 RFSPI
+366 RFSPV
-371 WVEEPDASTA
+371 WVEEPDIDTA
-381 MEMLETLRPRY
+381 IEMLETLRPRY
-392 EQHHGFTIEQSAL
+392 EQHHGFTIEHSAL
-405 EAAVKLSARYISD
+405 QAAVQLSARYISD

-433 AKHRIE
+433 AKKRIE
-439 NELLPTNLNEMQIEL
+439 NEMLPTELNDMQLEL
-454 QKLDEEEESASAR
+454 QKLDEEEESASVR

-477 ADKLRALEVYE
+477 ADKLRSMEDYE
-488 AAKREWDD
+488 LAKRDWDAT
-496 SHEVTD
+496 HEVTE
-502 VVTAEDIATLI
+502 VVTDEDIAVLI

-519 PVTRLVEG
+519 PVTQLVEG
-527 EGDRLLKLEERLHT
+527 ESERLLNLEKRLHT

-597 DEDNMIRVDMSE
+597 DEDNMVRVDMSE
-609 YQERHT
+609 FQERHT

-627 GYDEAGH
+627 GYDDAGH
-634 LTEAVRHRPFSVVLF
+634 LTEAVRRRPFSVVLF

-661 TLLQVLDDGRLT
+661 TMLQVLDDGRLT

-693 GSESIAQ
+693 GSEGIAQ

-705 NKQSREES
+705 QKQSRDDT
-713 ESARVRSNVEDAL
+713 ESARLRTNVEDSL
-726 KQQFRP
+726 KQKFRP

-748 QADIELIV
+748 QDDIKLIV
-756 DKFLDEVSERVADL
+756 DKFMVEVSERVSDL
-770 NVSITLTAS
+770 KVSLSLSEDAKV
-779 ARSWLAKTGFD
+779 WLAKTGFD
-790 QMYGARPL
+790 RMYGARPL
-798 KRAIQRYVESP
+798 KRAIQRYIESP

-820 EGSSIVVDEHD
+820 EGSAILVQVTD
-831 GEVTF
+831 GEVAFEIDRSVT
-836 TLDEAVD
+836 A
-843 DSRIEESGPTA
+843 PTSEMQVA
-854 NQAEDA
+854 SQELPG
-860 EKEKAVR
+860 KEKVFQ

>member
-1 MSPPDPAQGGDR
+1 
-13 SDGRIRAKG
+13 
-22 ELTEEILKMVLRQD
+22 MVLKQD

-43 AALSASQQLVVQMR
+43 EALSVSQQLVVQMR
-57 HSQWDAEHLLV
+57 HSQWDAEHLLS
-68 GLLQVDNSL
+68 GLLQIDNSL
-77 SATILEVLGVDVGDL
+77 SAKILEVLGVDVADL
-92 VQELTA
+92 LQELESR
-98 KLEESPKIGGGAG
+98 LEESPKVGGASG

-121 QKAIEVAKEEANRL
+121 QKAIEIAKGEADRL
-135 KDEMI
+135 KDELV
-140 GADHLLVALVKESG
+140 GADHLLVALAKESN
-154 GDIAEI
+154 GDIAEM
-160 FKQRSITEE
+160 FTSRNITEE
-169 RVYQALL
+169 RLYQALL

-191 KYQALAKYSVD
+191 KYQALLKYSVD

-209 GKLDPVVGRD
+209 GRLDPVVGRD
-219 LEIRRVMQ
+219 IEIRRVMQ

-237 VLIGDAGVGKTAI
+237 VLIGDAGVGKTAV

-255 QRIVAGDVPTSL
+255 QRIVVGDVPESL
-267 QGRRVIALE
+267 RGRRVIALE

-300 IRKASGE
+300 IRQASGE

-312 DEIHTVVGAGA
+312 DEIHTVVGAGAGA

-355 RYIEADPALER
+355 RYIEADSALER
-366 RFSPI
+366 RFSPV
-371 WVEEPDASTA
+371 WVEEPDIDTA
-381 MEMLETLRPRY
+381 IEMLETLRPRY

-405 EAAVKLSARYISD
+405 QAAVRLSARYISD

-433 AKHRIE
+433 AKKRIE
-439 NELLPTNLNEMQIEL
+439 NEMLPTELNDMQLEL

-467 GDYEKAANAK
+467 GDYEKAANVK
-477 ADKLRALEVYE
+477 AEKLRSMEDYE
-488 AAKREWDD
+488 LAKREWDAT
-496 SHEVTD
+496 HEVTE
-502 VVTAEDIATLI
+502 VVKDEDIAVLI

-519 PVTRLVEG
+519 PVTQLVEG
-527 EGDRLLKLEERLHT
+527 ESERLLNLEKRLHT

-597 DEDNMIRVDMSE
+597 DEDNMVRVDMSE
-609 YQERHT
+609 FQERHT

-627 GYDEAGH
+627 GYDDAGH
-634 LTEAVRHRPFSVVLF
+634 LTEAVRRRPFSVVLF

-661 TLLQVLDDGRLT
+661 TMLQVLDDGRLT

-693 GSESIAQ
+693 GSEGIAQ

-705 NKQSREES
+705 QKQSRDDT
-713 ESARVRSNVEDAL
+713 ESARLRTNVEDSL
-726 KQQFRP
+726 KQKFRP

-748 QADIELIV
+748 QDDIKLIV
-756 DKFLDEVSERVADL
+756 DKFMVEVSERVSDL
-770 NVSITLTAS
+770 KVSLSLSEEAKV
-779 ARSWLAKTGFD
+779 WLAKTGFD
-790 QMYGARPL
+790 RMYGARPL
-798 KRAIQRYVESP
+798 KRAIQRYIESP

-820 EGSSIVVDEHD
+820 EGSAILVQVTD
-831 GEVTF
+831 GEVAF
-836 TLDEAVD
+836 EID
-843 DSRIEESGPTA
+843 RSGTAPTSEIPVA
-854 NQAEDA
+854 GQELPD
-860 EKEKAVR
+860 KEKIFQ

>member
-1 MSPPDPAQGGDR
+1 
-13 SDGRIRAKG
+13 
-22 ELTEEILKMVLRQD
+22 MVLKQD

-43 AALSASQQLVVQMR
+43 EALSASQQLVVQMR
-57 HSQWDAEHLLV
+57 HSQWDAEHLLS
-68 GLLQVDNSL
+68 GLLKIDNSL
-77 SATILEVLGVDVGDL
+77 SAKILEVLGTDVSDL
-92 VQELTA
+92 LKELEA
-98 KLEESPKIGGGAG
+98 KLEETPKIGGASG

-121 QKAIEVAKEEANRL
+121 QSAIEVAKEEADRL
-135 KDEMI
+135 KDELI
-140 GADHLLVALVKESG
+140 GADHLLVALTKESS

-160 FKQRSITEE
+160 FTRLNITEE

-191 KYQALAKYSVD
+191 KYKALSKYSVD

-209 GKLDPVVGRD
+209 GQLDPVVGRD

-237 VLIGDAGVGKTAI
+237 VLIGDAGVGKTAV

-267 QGRRVIALE
+267 QGRRVISLE

-300 IRKASGE
+300 IRQASGE

-371 WVEEPDASTA
+371 LVEEPDTETA
-381 MEMLETLRPRY
+381 IEMLETLRPRY

-405 EAAVKLSARYISD
+405 EAAVQLSSRYISD

-433 AKHRIE
+433 AKNRIE
-439 NELLPTNLNEMQIEL
+439 NELMPSNLNDMKVEL
-454 QKLDEEEESASAR
+454 QRLDEEEESASAR

-477 ADKLRALEVYE
+477 AEKIRELEEYE
-488 AAKREWDD
+488 IAKREWDKNHVI
-496 SHEVTD
+496 SEVVTD
-502 VVTAEDIATLI
+502 EDIASLI

-519 PVTRLVEG
+519 PVARLVEG
-527 EGDRLLKLEERLHT
+527 EGDRLLNLEERLHT
-541 RVIGQDQAVEVLAD
+541 RVIGQDRAVEVLAD

-634 LTEAVRHRPFSVVLF
+634 LTEAVRRRPFSVVLF

-693 GSESIAQ
+693 GSEEIAQ

-705 NKQSREES
+705 QKQSREET
-713 ESARVRSNVEDAL
+713 ESARVRTSVEDAL
-726 KQQFRP
+726 KKQFKP
-732 EFLNRLDEFIV
+732 EFLNRVDEFIV

-748 QADIELIV
+748 QEDIELIV
-756 DKFLDEVSERVADL
+756 DKFMAQVYERVADL
-770 NVSITLTAS
+770 KVSIRLTS
-779 ARSWLAKTGFD
+779 AAREWLAKTGFD
-790 QMYGARPL
+790 RMYGARPL

-820 EGSSIVVDEHD
+820 EGSSIVVDESD
-831 GEVTF
+831 GVVTF
-836 TLDEAVD
+836 THNENSDGETV
-843 DSRIEESGPTA
+843 EEIDGNTSG
-854 NQAEDA
+854 
-860 EKEKAVR
+860 KEVASTSKGTLAK

>member
-1 MSPPDPAQGGDR
+1 
-13 SDGRIRAKG
+13 
-22 ELTEEILKMVLRQD
+22 MVLKQE

-43 AALSASQQLVVQMR
+43 AALGVSQQLVVQMR
-57 HSQWDAEHLLV
+57 HSQWDAEHLLL
-68 GLLQVDNSL
+68 GLLQIENSL
-77 SATILEVLGVDVGDL
+77 SAKILEELGVDVSDL
-92 VQELTA
+92 LKEIEA
-98 KLEESPKIGGGAG
+98 KLEESPKVGGSS
-111 QSQIYPTPRV
+111 QQPQIYPTPRV
-121 QKAIEVAKEEANRL
+121 QKAIEVAKEEAVRL
-135 KDEMI
+135 KDELI
-140 GADHLLVALVKESG
+140 GADHLLVALAKESS

-160 FKQRSITEE
+160 FIGHDITEE

-191 KYQALAKYSVD
+191 KYKALSKYSVD
-202 LTDLARE
+202 LTDLARD
-209 GKLDPVVGRD
+209 GRLDPVVGRD

-237 VLIGDAGVGKTAI
+237 VLIGDAGVGKTAV

-255 QRIVAGDVPTSL
+255 QRIVAGDVPQSL

-300 IRKASGE
+300 IRQASGE

-366 RFSPI
+366 RFSPV
-371 WVEEPDASTA
+371 WVEEPDTA
-381 MEMLETLRPRY
+381 TAIEMLETLRPRY

-405 EAAVKLSARYISD
+405 EAAVLLSSRYVSD

-433 AKHRIE
+433 AKNRIE
-439 NELLPTNLNEMQIEL
+439 NELMPSELNDMQAEL
-454 QKLDEEEESASAR
+454 HRLDEEEESASVR

-477 ADKLRALEVYE
+477 AEKLRVSEEYE
-488 AAKREWDD
+488 LAKREWDKTHVI
-496 SHEVTD
+496 SEVVTD
-502 VVTAEDIATLI
+502 QDIASLI

-541 RVIGQDQAVEVLAD
+541 RVIGQDRAVEVLAD

-609 YQERHT
+609 YQSPADVT
-615 VSKLIGAPPGYV
+615 KLIGAPPAYIGYND
-627 GYDEAGH
+627 GGH
-634 LTEAVRHRPFSVVLF
+634 LTDAVRRRPFSVVLF

-693 GSESIAQ
+693 GSEGVSQ

-713 ESARVRSNVEDAL
+713 ESALARTNVEDAL
-726 KQQFRP
+726 KQKFKP

-748 QADIELIV
+748 QDDIVLIV
-756 DKFLDEVSERVADL
+756 DKFMDEVSDRVEDL
-770 NVSITLTAS
+770 KVSISLTS
-779 ARSWLAKTGFD
+779 DARDWLAKTGFD
-790 QMYGARPL
+790 RMYGARPL

-820 EGSSIVVDEHD
+820 EGSHIEVGESD
-831 GEVTF
+831 GEITF
-836 TLDEAVD
+836 SEGSVENADTSDTKVASEAV
-843 DSRIEESGPTA
+843 T
-854 NQAEDA
+854 
-860 EKEKAVR
+860 

>member
-1 MSPPDPAQGGDR
+1 
-13 SDGRIRAKG
+13 
-22 ELTEEILKMVLRQD
+22 MVLKQE

-43 AALSASQQLVVQMR
+43 AALGASQQLVVQMR
-57 HSQWDAEHLLV
+57 HSQWDAEHLLS
-68 GLLQVDNSL
+68 GLLQIENSL
-77 SATILEVLGVDVGDL
+77 STKILEELGVDVSDL
-92 VQELTA
+92 LKELEV
-98 KLEESPKIGGGAG
+98 KLEESPKVGGSSP
-111 QSQIYPTPRV
+111 QPQIYPTPRV
-121 QKAIEVAKEEANRL
+121 QKVIEVAKEEANRL
-135 KDEMI
+135 KDELI
-140 GADHLLVALVKESG
+140 GADHLLVAIAKESS

-160 FKQRSITEE
+160 FTGHNITEE

-176 EVRGSARVTDPRAES
+176 KVRGSARVTDPRAES
-191 KYQALAKYSVD
+191 KYKALSKYSVD

-209 GKLDPVVGRD
+209 GRLDPVVGRD

-237 VLIGDAGVGKTAI
+237 VLIGDAGVGKTAV

-255 QRIVAGDVPTSL
+255 QRIVAGDVPQSL

-300 IRKASGE
+300 IRQASGE

-366 RFSPI
+366 RFSPV
-371 WVEEPDASTA
+371 WVEEPDIETA
-381 MEMLETLRPRY
+381 IEMLETLRPRY

-405 EAAVKLSARYISD
+405 EAAVQLSARYISD
-418 RLLPDKAVDLIDEAA
+418 RLLPDKAVDLIDEAS
-433 AKHRIE
+433 AKNRIQ
-439 NELLPTNLNEMQIEL
+439 NELMPSELNDMKVEL
-454 QKLDEEEESASAR
+454 QRLDDEEESASAR
-467 GDYEKAANAK
+467 GDYEKAAHAK
-477 ADKLRALEVYE
+477 AEKLRALEEYE
-488 AAKREWDD
+488 IAKREWDKTHVI
-496 SHEVTD
+496 SEVVTD
-502 VVTAEDIATLI
+502 QDIASLI

-541 RVIGQDQAVEVLAD
+541 HVIGQDRAIEVLAD

-566 PKRPIGSFIFLG
+566 PKRPIGSFILLG

-627 GYDEAGH
+627 GYEEAGN
-634 LTEAVRHRPFSVVLF
+634 LTEAVRRRPFSVVLF

-654 AHPDVFN
+654 AHPDIFN

-693 GSESIAQ
+693 GSEGVSQ

-705 NKQSREES
+705 NKQSLEES
-713 ESARVRSNVEDAL
+713 ENARSRMNVEDAL
-726 KQQFRP
+726 KQKFKP

-748 QADIELIV
+748 QDDIVLIV
-756 DKFLDEVSERVADL
+756 DKFMGEVSERVQDL
-770 NVSITLTAS
+770 KVSVSLTS
-779 ARSWLAKTGFD
+779 DAREWLAKTGFD
-790 QMYGARPL
+790 RMYGARPL

-809 LSKRLLAGEFP
+809 LSKRLLAGDFP
-820 EGSSIVVDEHD
+820 EGSHIVIGESD
-831 GEVTF
+831 GEITF
-836 TLDEAVD
+836 VEGTSTAETKSTSEPLTDETAKEAV
-843 DSRIEESGPTA
+843 T
-854 NQAEDA
+854 
-860 EKEKAVR
+860 K

>member
-1 MSPPDPAQGGDR
+1 
-13 SDGRIRAKG
+13 
-22 ELTEEILKMVLRQD
+22 MVLKQD

-43 AALSASQQLVVQMR
+43 EALSASQQLVVQMR
-57 HSQWDAEHLLV
+57 HSQWDAEHLLS
-68 GLLQVDNSL
+68 GLLQIDNSL
-77 SATILEVLGVDVGDL
+77 SAKILEVLGTDVSDL
-92 VQELTA
+92 LKELEA
-98 KLEESPKIGGGAG
+98 KLEETPKIGGASG

-121 QKAIEVAKEEANRL
+121 QSAIEVAKEEADRL
-135 KDEMI
+135 KDELI
-140 GADHLLVALVKESG
+140 GADHLLVALTKESSG
-154 GDIAEI
+154 EIAEI
-160 FKQRSITEE
+160 FTRLNITEE

-191 KYQALAKYSVD
+191 KYKALSKYSVD

-209 GKLDPVVGRD
+209 GQLDPVVGRD

-237 VLIGDAGVGKTAI
+237 VLIGDAGVGKTAV

-267 QGRRVIALE
+267 QGRRVISLE

-300 IRKASGE
+300 IRQASGE

-371 WVEEPDASTA
+371 LVEEPDTETA
-381 MEMLETLRPRY
+381 IEMLETLRPRY

-405 EAAVKLSARYISD
+405 EAAVQLSSRYISD

-433 AKHRIE
+433 AKNRIE
-439 NELLPTNLNEMQIEL
+439 NELMPSNLNDMKVEL
-454 QKLDEEEESASAR
+454 QRLDEEEESASAR

-477 ADKLRALEVYE
+477 AEKIRELEEYE
-488 AAKREWDD
+488 IAKREWDKNHVI
-496 SHEVTD
+496 SEVVTD
-502 VVTAEDIATLI
+502 EDIASLI

-519 PVTRLVEG
+519 PVARLVEG
-527 EGDRLLKLEERLHT
+527 EGDRLLNLEERLHT
-541 RVIGQDQAVEVLAD
+541 RVIGQDRAVEVLAD

-634 LTEAVRHRPFSVVLF
+634 LTEAVRRRPFSVVLF

-693 GSESIAQ
+693 GSEEIAQ

-705 NKQSREES
+705 QKQSREET
-713 ESARVRSNVEDAL
+713 ESARVRTSVEDAL
-726 KQQFRP
+726 KKQFKP
-732 EFLNRLDEFIV
+732 EFLNRVDEFIV

-748 QADIELIV
+748 QEDIELIV
-756 DKFLDEVSERVADL
+756 DKFMAQVYERVADL
-770 NVSITLTAS
+770 KVSIRLTS
-779 ARSWLAKTGFD
+779 AAREWLAKTGFD
-790 QMYGARPL
+790 RMYGARPL

-820 EGSSIVVDEHD
+820 EGSSIVVDESD
-831 GEVTF
+831 GVVTF
-836 TLDEAVD
+836 THNENSDGETV
-843 DSRIEESGPTA
+843 EEIDGNTSG
-854 NQAEDA
+854 
-860 EKEKAVR
+860 KEVASTSKGTLAK

>member
-1 MSPPDPAQGGDR
+1 
-13 SDGRIRAKG
+13 
-22 ELTEEILKMVLRQD
+22 MVLKQD

-43 AALSASQQLVVQMR
+43 EALSASQQLVVQMR
-57 HSQWDAEHLLV
+57 HSQWDAEHLLS
-68 GLLQVDNSL
+68 GLLQIDNSL
-77 SATILEVLGVDVGDL
+77 SAKILEVLGTDVSDL
-92 VQELTA
+92 LKELEA
-98 KLEESPKIGGGAG
+98 KLEETPKIGGASG

-121 QKAIEVAKEEANRL
+121 QSAIEVAKEEADRL
-135 KDEMI
+135 KDELI
-140 GADHLLVALVKESG
+140 GADHLLVALTKESS

-160 FKQRSITEE
+160 FTRLNITEE

-191 KYQALAKYSVD
+191 KYKALSKYSVD

-209 GKLDPVVGRD
+209 GQLDPVVGRD

-237 VLIGDAGVGKTAI
+237 VLIGDAGVGKTAV

-267 QGRRVIALE
+267 QGRRVISLE

-300 IRKASGE
+300 IRQASGE

-371 WVEEPDASTA
+371 LVEEPDTETA
-381 MEMLETLRPRY
+381 IEMLETLRPRY

-405 EAAVKLSARYISD
+405 EAAVQLSSRYISD

-433 AKHRIE
+433 AKNRIE
-439 NELLPTNLNEMQIEL
+439 NELMPSNLNDMKVEL
-454 QKLDEEEESASAR
+454 QRLDEEEESASAR

-477 ADKLRALEVYE
+477 AEKIRELEEYE
-488 AAKREWDD
+488 IAKREWDKNHVI
-496 SHEVTD
+496 SEVVTD
-502 VVTAEDIATLI
+502 EDIASLI

-519 PVTRLVEG
+519 PVARLVEG
-527 EGDRLLKLEERLHT
+527 EGDRLLNLEERLHT
-541 RVIGQDQAVEVLAD
+541 RVIGQDRAVEVLAD

-634 LTEAVRHRPFSVVLF
+634 LTEAVRRRPFSVVLF

-693 GSESIAQ
+693 GSEEIAQ

-705 NKQSREES
+705 QKQSREET
-713 ESARVRSNVEDAL
+713 ESARVRTSVEDAL
-726 KQQFRP
+726 KKQFKP
-732 EFLNRLDEFIV
+732 EFLNRVDEFIV

-748 QADIELIV
+748 QEDIELIV
-756 DKFLDEVSERVADL
+756 DKFMAQVYERVADL
-770 NVSITLTAS
+770 KVSIRLTS
-779 ARSWLAKTGFD
+779 AAREWLAKTGFD
-790 QMYGARPL
+790 RMYGARPL

-820 EGSSIVVDEHD
+820 EGSSIVVDESD
-831 GEVTF
+831 GVVTF
-836 TLDEAVD
+836 THNENSDGETV
-843 DSRIEESGPTA
+843 EEIDGNTSG
-854 NQAEDA
+854 
-860 EKEKAVR
+860 KEVVSTSKGTLAK

>member
-1 MSPPDPAQGGDR
+1 
-13 SDGRIRAKG
+13 
-22 ELTEEILKMVLRQD
+22 MVLRQD

-57 HSQWDAEHLLV
+57 HSQWDAEHLLA
-68 GLLQVDNSL
+68 GLLQVENSL
-77 SATILEVLGVDVGDL
+77 SAKILQAMGIDPQDL
-92 VQELTA
+92 EQELMA
-98 KLEESPKIGGGAG
+98 KLEESPKVGGAG

-121 QKAIEVAKEEANRL
+121 QAAIEVAKQEADRL
-135 KDEMI
+135 KDELI
-140 GADHLLVALVKESG
+140 GADHLLVALTKETTG
-154 GDIAEI
+154 EIAELFNTRNI
-160 FKQRSITEE
+160 SEE
-169 RVYQALL
+169 RLYQALL

-191 KYQALAKYSVD
+191 KYQALSKYSVD

-209 GKLDPVVGRD
+209 GQLDPVIGRD

-255 QRIVAGDVPTSL
+255 QRIVSGDVPESL

-300 IRKASGE
+300 IRQAAGE

-323 GDGALDASNM
+323 GEGSLDASNM

-355 RYIEADPALER
+355 RYIESDPALER
-366 RFSPI
+366 RFSPV
-371 WVEEPDASTA
+371 WVDEPDTETA
-381 MEMLETLRPRY
+381 IEMLNTLRPRY

-405 EAAVKLSARYISD
+405 DAAVQLSARYISD

-433 AKHRIE
+433 AKNRIE
-439 NELLPTNLNEMQIEL
+439 NESLPPYLKDMQQSL
-454 QKLDEEEESASAR
+454 QRLDDEEESASVR
-467 GDYEKAANAK
+467 SDYESAANAK
-477 ADKLRALEVYE
+477 AEKLRLNEEYQDALG
-488 AAKREWDD
+488 EWRKT
-496 SHEVTD
+496 HEVRETVTD
-502 VVTAEDIATLI
+502 EDIASLI

-519 PVTRLVEG
+519 PVARLVEG
-527 EGDRLLKLEERLHT
+527 EGERLLNLEERLHS
-541 RVIGQDQAVEVLAD
+541 RVIGQDQAVEALAD

-597 DEDNMIRVDMSE
+597 DEDNMVRVDMSE
-609 YQERHT
+609 FQERHT

-634 LTEAVRHRPFSVVLF
+634 LTEAVRRRPFSVVLF

-693 GSESIAQ
+693 GSSDVKRE
-700 QAFGF
+700 AFGF
-705 NKQSREES
+705 NKQSRDET
-713 ESARVRSNVEDAL
+713 ESAQLRSSVEEAL

-748 QADIELIV
+748 QEDIEQIV
-756 DKFLDEVSERVADL
+756 DKFISEVSERVQDL
-770 NVSITLTAS
+770 KVTIELTEEAKT
-779 ARSWLAKTGFD
+779 WLAKTGFD
-790 QMYGARPL
+790 RMYGARPL
-798 KRAIQRYVESP
+798 KRAIQRQVESP

-820 EGSSIVVDEHD
+820 EGSTILIDLGENELTFSVK
-831 GEVTF
+831 GEVESKKAEQASSVKT
-836 TLDEAVD
+836 EASV
-843 DSRIEESGPTA
+843 
-854 NQAEDA
+854 
-860 EKEKAVR
+860 

>member
-1 MSPPDPAQGGDR
+1 
-13 SDGRIRAKG
+13 
-22 ELTEEILKMVLRQD
+22 MVLKQE
-36 DFTEQAQ
+36 DFTDQAQ
-43 AALSASQQLVVQMR
+43 AALGVSQQLVVQML
-57 HSQWDAEHLLV
+57 HSQWDAEHLLS
-68 GLLQVDNSL
+68 GLLQVENSL
-77 SATILEVLGVDVGDL
+77 SAKILEELGVDVNDL
-92 VQELTA
+92 LKEIEA
-98 KLEESPKIGGGAG
+98 KLEESPKVGGSS
-111 QSQIYPTPRV
+111 QQPQIYPTPRV

-135 KDEMI
+135 KDELI
-140 GADHLLVALVKESG
+140 GADHLLVALAKESS

-160 FKQRSITEE
+160 FTRRNITEE

-191 KYQALAKYSVD
+191 KYKALSKYSVD

-209 GKLDPVVGRD
+209 GRLDPVIGRD

-237 VLIGDAGVGKTAI
+237 VLIGDAGVGKTAV

-255 QRIVAGDVPTSL
+255 QRIVAGDVPQSL

-300 IRKASGE
+300 IRQASGE

-366 RFSPI
+366 RFSPV
-371 WVEEPDASTA
+371 WVEEPDIETA
-381 MEMLETLRPRY
+381 IEMLETLRPRY

-405 EAAVKLSARYISD
+405 EAAVQLSARYISD
-418 RLLPDKAVDLIDEAA
+418 RLLPDKAVDLIDEAS
-433 AKHRIE
+433 AKNRIE
-439 NELLPTNLNEMQIEL
+439 NELMPSELNDMQVEL
-454 QKLDEEEESASAR
+454 QRLDEDEESASAR
-467 GDYEKAANAK
+467 GDYEKAAHAK
-477 ADKLRALEVYE
+477 AEKLRALEDYE
-488 AAKREWDD
+488 RAKREWDKTHVV
-496 SHEVTD
+496 SEVVTD
-502 VVTAEDIATLI
+502 QDIASLI

-541 RVIGQDQAVEVLAD
+541 RVIGQDRAVEVLSD

-634 LTEAVRHRPFSVVLF
+634 LTEAVRRRPFSVVLF

-661 TLLQVLDDGRLT
+661 TLLQVLDEGRLT

-693 GSESIAQ
+693 GSEGVSQ

-705 NKQSREES
+705 NKQSLEES
-713 ESARVRSNVEDAL
+713 ESARSRMNVEDAL
-726 KQQFRP
+726 KQQFKP
-732 EFLNRLDEFIV
+732 EFLNRLDEYIV

-748 QADIELIV
+748 QDDIVLIV
-756 DKFLDEVSERVADL
+756 DKFIGEVSERVQDL
-770 NVSITLTAS
+770 KVSISLTS
-779 ARSWLAKTGFD
+779 DAREWLAKTGFD
-790 QMYGARPL
+790 RMYGARPL

-809 LSKRLLAGEFP
+809 LSRRLLAGEFP
-820 EGSSIVVDEHD
+820 EGSHIVIGESD
-831 GEVTF
+831 GEITF
-836 TLDEAVD
+836 AEGSFENTNTTEAKATSEPLTDETPKEAV
-843 DSRIEESGPTA
+843 A
-854 NQAEDA
+854 
-860 EKEKAVR
+860 K

>member
-1 MSPPDPAQGGDR
+1 
-13 SDGRIRAKG
+13 
-22 ELTEEILKMVLRQD
+22 MVLKQD

-43 AALSASQQLVVQMR
+43 EALSASQQLVVQMR
-57 HSQWDAEHLLV
+57 HSQWDAEHLLS
-68 GLLQVDNSL
+68 GLLQIDNSL
-77 SATILEVLGVDVGDL
+77 SAKILEVLGTDVSDL
-92 VQELTA
+92 LKELEA
-98 KLEESPKIGGGAG
+98 KLEETPKIGGASG

-121 QKAIEVAKEEANRL
+121 QSAIEVAKEEADRL
-135 KDEMI
+135 KDELI
-140 GADHLLVALVKESG
+140 GADHLLVALTKESSG
-154 GDIAEI
+154 EIAEI
-160 FKQRSITEE
+160 FTRLNITEE

-191 KYQALAKYSVD
+191 KYKALSKYSVD

-209 GKLDPVVGRD
+209 GQLDPVVGRD

-237 VLIGDAGVGKTAI
+237 VLIGDAGVGKTAV

-267 QGRRVIALE
+267 QGRRVISLE

-300 IRKASGE
+300 IRQASGE

-371 WVEEPDASTA
+371 LVEEPDTETA
-381 MEMLETLRPRY
+381 IEMLETLRPRY

-405 EAAVKLSARYISD
+405 EAAVQLSSRYISD

-433 AKHRIE
+433 AKNRIE
-439 NELLPTNLNEMQIEL
+439 NELMPSNLNDMKVEL
-454 QKLDEEEESASAR
+454 QRLDEEEESASAR

-477 ADKLRALEVYE
+477 AEKIRELEEYE
-488 AAKREWDD
+488 IAKREWDKNHVI
-496 SHEVTD
+496 SEVVTD
-502 VVTAEDIATLI
+502 EDIASLI

-519 PVTRLVEG
+519 PVARLVEG
-527 EGDRLLKLEERLHT
+527 EGDRLLNLEERLHT
-541 RVIGQDQAVEVLAD
+541 RVIGQDRAVEVLAD

-634 LTEAVRHRPFSVVLF
+634 LTEAVRRRPFSVVLF

-693 GSESIAQ
+693 GSEEIAQ

-705 NKQSREES
+705 QKQSREET
-713 ESARVRSNVEDAL
+713 ESARVRTSVEDAL
-726 KQQFRP
+726 KKQFKP
-732 EFLNRLDEFIV
+732 EFLNRVDEFIV

-748 QADIELIV
+748 QEDIELIV
-756 DKFLDEVSERVADL
+756 DKFMAQVYERVADL
-770 NVSITLTAS
+770 KVSIRLTS
-779 ARSWLAKTGFD
+779 AAREWLAKTGFD
-790 QMYGARPL
+790 RMYGARPL

-820 EGSSIVVDEHD
+820 ERSSILVDESD
-831 GEVTF
+831 GVVTF
-836 TLDEAVD
+836 IDNENSEGETAEEIDGNMSDKEVASTSKGTLA
-843 DSRIEESGPTA
+843 
-854 NQAEDA
+854 
-860 EKEKAVR
+860 K